1 MLGRSNVRASVSR
14 QMRLAAHTT
23 DASLRY
29 CSKSGF
35 RFARRVIWC
44 TVKPD
49 YASHRAQSV
58 DCLATAAVSVAI
70 IYFSIPMSNTVQNN
84 FDVILVLGTPMKA
97 DGSIS
102 ALARSR
108 VLEAVRQYR
117 AQVAPR
123 LLLSGGAAHNRFVEA
138 EVMARFAESQGVPP
152 SAIVIEGQ
160 SLNTIQNA
168 YYSYRIMQAHDWQ
181 SALIVSNANHLRR
194 ASLIFRYYPIA
205 WRTQAAPWPRDASTR
220 PAALALVQRKPFTPA
235 TCVSSAFPLRRC
247 ICRIPPSP
255 RPGFR
260 ASSNNQEQVG
270 RNAR

>member
-1 MLGRSNVRASVSR
+1 MLRI
-14 QMRLAAHTT
+14 
-23 DASLRY
+23 
-29 CSKSGF
+29 
-35 RFARRVIWC
+35 ARNLWIVI
-44 TVKPD
+44 
-49 YASHRAQSV
+49 
-58 DCLATAAVSVAI
+58 ATAAVSVAI

-138 EVMARFAESQGVPP
+138 EVMARFAESQGVPA

-205 WRTQAAPWPRDASTR
+205 WRMQAAPWPRDASTR
-220 PAALALVQRKPFTPA
+220 LRLWLWSAETVYTSYVRIFGFPSFAVVSAAYPRRPAQALAPVL
-235 TCVSSAFPLRRC
+235 
-247 ICRIPPSP
+247 
-255 RPGFR
+255 
-260 ASSNNQEQVG
+260 N
-270 RNAR
+270 